1 MSWTDD
7 RVETLTKL
15 WSQGKSASEI
25 AEVLG
30 GVTRNAVIGKAHRL
44 GLSGRPSPIKKKS
57 VVKKT
62 VTKKKTV
69 ADPVKEK
76 PKKKTETA
84 APTKAAA
91 PKRREI
97 KLPIAPPTFIE
108 ERPVHDGPLIGILDL
123 TERVCRWPIGDPKE
137 GEFGFCGADCDPA
150 HPYCLPHMGMAFQ
163 ASAKKQAKKILKK
176 STTPNKD
183 AAEAEEDDEEEIED
197 IDLENFDPD
206 DIENDDDDELDD
218 LDENNEELTVAT
230 VAPPKK

>member
-7 RVETLTKL
+7 RVATLTKL

-44 GLSGRPSPIKKKS
+44 GLSGRPSPIKKKKLTKKPAKP
-57 VVKKT
+57 KKT
-62 VTKKKTV
+62 TTKVKADSKKEDT
-69 ADPVKEK
+69 KT
-76 PKKKTETA
+76 KKTETRK
-84 APTKAAA
+84 T

-108 ERPVHDGPLIGILDL
+108 EHPVHDGELISILDL

-137 GEFGFCGADCDPA
+137 GEFGFCGAECDPA
-150 HPYCLPHMGMAFQ
+150 HPYCLPHMAMAFQ
-163 ASAKKQAKKILKK
+163 ASSKKEAKKMVKKATKTNSDNI
-176 STTPNKD
+176 
-183 AAEAEEDDEEEIED
+183 EEDDDEDIED

-206 DIENDDDDELDD
+206 EIENDDDDDLDD
-218 LDENNEELTVAT
+218 DNEELTIAT
-230 VAPPKK
+230 VAPNK